1 MRTFKGYLTERFQEW
16 KKPNKPAWTEGL
28 STMLFDLRNS
38 GINDLPIPLSPSI
51 FSRLWPKPTRSRVFH
66 VTDYMGVENLAR
78 LQGRK
83 KSISAFYNIARWTI
97 EDGIRTDGGYV
108 VELAADVL
116 VAAPDDISSMPDKGG
131 TRWITWKTIFSQ
143 MGQKKYLKRM
153 EDDLNEFLIELI
165 MQYAD
170 DPKFM
175 PDVKKSWIALGKEY
189 KNEKRIL
196 YDIIK
201 DYFDGIE
208 QVIRKHGKELHFVF
222 TNYVG
227 DRHLRP
233 DPDSG
238 DYEEW
243 DELVVN
249 NIKIIKIHVGPEFAP
264 DFEEDDDIDGFPFKG
279 WDDTGDLTK
288 YIAQKVKKDL
298 KKRK

>member
-1 MRTFKGYLTERFQEW
+1 
-16 KKPNKPAWTEGL
+16 
-28 STMLFDLRNS
+28 
-38 GINDLPIPLSPSI
+38 
-51 FSRLWPKPTRSRVFH
+51 
-66 VTDYMGVENLAR
+66 
-78 LQGRK
+78 
-83 KSISAFYNIARWTI
+83 
-97 EDGIRTDGGYV
+97 
-108 VELAADVL
+108 
-116 VAAPDDISSMPDKGG
+116 
-131 TRWITWKTIFSQ
+131 

-175 PDVKKSWIALGKEY
+175 PDVKKSWVALGKEY